1 MGSIL
6 DMGAEKRAKKQAA
19 MQQEQLD
26 KQKQKEDLRAAEAE
40 DEVSRR
46 KGIAAK
52 GGSKASLLATSEAG
66 VTAAASMKP
75 ALSKTMGG

>member
-6 DMGAEKRAKKQAA
+6 DTGAEKRAKKQAQ
-19 MQQEQLD
+19 MQEEQLA
-26 KQKQKEDLRAAEAE
+26 KQKQKEDLRAAEAD
-40 DEVSRR
+40 DEVARR

-52 GGSKASLLATSEAG
+52 GGSRASLLATSEAG